1 MAHKLIEFLGA
12 SSHLVTIMESSLK
25 KNKNKECHVGGR
37 HRFSWSPFLTKKVF
51 SFCFFEKKKISN
63 GRVLKFFFFFS
74 TFLLNTE

>member
-25 KNKNKECHVGGR
+25 KNQNKECHVGGR

-51 SFCFFEKKKISN
+51 FRFAFLKIKISN
-63 GRVLKFFFFFS
+63 GRLLKFFFFNM
-74 TFLLNTE
+74 FLLNTE